1 MRLFVVFFMFISM
14 VTVAEIQAQTHVQ
27 NLSCYY
33 MEGET
38 RFEDF
43 WTINANEMLV
53 SFFNTKNNKFKKF
66 SITKLDKKTVAWN
79 KMENKLNVFVLDK
92 TTMRQSG
99 TIISTTSD
107 GQTSIEK
114 RWFSNCNFISH
125 DQLED
130 FTQAKQ

>member
-53 SFFNTKNNKFKKF
+53 SFFNTKNNKFQKF

-79 KMENKLNVFVLDK
+79 QMENELTVFVLDK
-92 TTMRQSG
+92 ITMRQSG

-107 GQTSIEK
+107 GQSSIEK

-130 FTQAKQ
+130 FIQTKQ